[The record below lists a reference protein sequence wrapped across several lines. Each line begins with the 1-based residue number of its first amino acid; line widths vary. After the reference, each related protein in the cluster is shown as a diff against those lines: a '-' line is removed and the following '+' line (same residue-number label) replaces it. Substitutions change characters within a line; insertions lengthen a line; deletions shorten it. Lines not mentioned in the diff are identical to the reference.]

1 MMSKQ
6 PNNKAEKAK
15 ATLLAL
21 KEELTQLTQSS
32 KEGRQPVELDQTAVG
47 RLSRMDALQGQAM
60 ALEQARRRELEI
72 KRIESALKRIEGG
85 DYGYCL
91 SCDEEIEEKRLELD
105 PTTPTC
111 ISCAGAQSS

>member
-1 MMSKQ
+1 MIKQ
-6 PNNKAEKAK
+6 LDVKAEKAK
-15 ATLLAL
+15 ANLLAL
-21 KEELTQLTQSS
+21 KEELIRLVQSS

-72 KRIESALKRIEGG
+72 TRIESALKRIESSE
-85 DYGYCL
+85 YGYCL
-91 SCDEEIEEKRLELD
+91 SCDEEVEAKRLELD

-111 ISCAGAQSS
+111 ISCAGAQSN

>member
-1 MMSKQ
+1 MTQRTNINIK
-6 PNNKAEKAK
+6 K
-15 ATLLAL
+15 ATAAL
-21 KEELTQLTQSS
+21 RNLKQELTLLLQTS

-47 RLSRMDALQGQAM
+47 RLSRMDALQGQGM

-72 KRIESALKRIEGG
+72 KRIDAALQRIGEG

-91 SCDEEIEEKRLELD
+91 SCDEKIEAKRLELG

-111 ISCAGAQSS
+111 ISCAGSS

>member
-1 MMSKQ
+1 MTDRLNIDLKKTKSNLQNLKQ
-6 PNNKAEKAK
+6 
-15 ATLLAL
+15 
-21 KEELTQLTQSS
+21 ELTRLAESS
-32 KEGRQPVELDQTAVG
+32 EDGRQPVELDQTAVG

-72 KRIESALKRIEGG
+72 KRIDAALQRIEEG

-91 SCDEEIEEKRLELD
+91 SCDEEIEAKRLELD

-111 ISCAGAQSS
+111 ISCAAT